1 MSEEYRPQ
9 ELEAE
14 MQARWEAEGAHRCAR
29 TPSGRKY
36 YCLAMFPYPSGSLH
50 MGHVRNY
57 SIADALARYKRMRGF
72 EVLHPMGWDAF
83 GLPAENAAIE
93 RGEAPEDWTRANI
106 DSMRAQLRRLGFCY
120 DWEREFATCDP
131 DYYRWEQWLFLKL
144 FEKGLAYRSTAE
156 VNWDPV
162 DNTVL
167 ANEQVVDGRGWR
179 SGAVVER
186 REIPQWS
193 LRITRYA
200 EELLRDLDQLDGHWP
215 PRVLAMQR
223 NWIGRS
229 EGLRFHFAIEGRDE
243 TLEVFTTRADT
254 LMGATFVALAPGHPL
269 LDALED
275 ERDDLREF
283 RERMRHAPMTEAGLA
298 TMEKEGVD
306 TGLRAAHPISGEALP
321 VWAANFVL
329 LEYGTGAIM
338 SVPAHDERD
347 LEFARRYD
355 LPVRQVIAPENGD
368 WDLADGAFTA
378 AGRLINSGEFDGLD
392 SDDAK
397 TRIAETLAAD
407 GGRIEVRYRLRDWS
421 VSRQRYWGAPIPM
434 IHCDDCGAVPAP
446 EETLPV
452 ELPPLP
458 EDRKLIPLGENEA
471 FCAVDCPSCGAAAR
485 RETDTFDTFM
495 ESSWYYARFASFDS
509 DDAMLDEGARG
520 WLPVD
525 QYVGGIEH
533 AVLHLLYARFFH
545 KLMRDIGLVDGDE
558 PFAKLLSQGMV
569 LKDGKKMSKSM
580 GNTVNP
586 DDLIRELGADAVR
599 LYTLF
604 AAPPDQSLEWS
615 DKAAAGARRF
625 LNRLWRLVEESTNDD
640 GEAADGEALE
650 LRRKT
655 HRTIQRVGDDYERAA
670 FNTAIAAVMELC
682 NDVGRLDADAPG
694 AGAARAEALS
704 AAVRLLAPIAP
715 HICEALWE
723 KLGHATPLR
732 DSGWPSVEAEMLR
745 RERNDIVVQVD
756 GKVRARIE
764 ADAGAD
770 EATLREAALA
780 APNVRRFTEDVEIRR
795 VVVVPDKLVNIVTG

>member
-1 MSEEYRPQ
+1 
-9 ELEAE
+9 

-269 LDALED
+269 LDALGD

-283 RERMRHAPMTEAGLA
+283 RERMRRAPMTEAGLA

-392 SDDAK
+392 SNDAK
-397 TRIAETLAAD
+397 TRIAEALD
-407 GGRIEVRYRLRDWS
+407 GGRVEVRYRLRDWS

-509 DDAMLDEGARG
+509 DEAMLDEGARG

-580 GNTVNP
+580 GNTVDP